1 MKNIIEIEKLSK
13 NFLIPKKSKGFTNIF
28 KPEYKEIKAV
38 NKISFNI
45 KQGERVAFIGPNGA
59 GKSTTIKMLSSILHP
74 TSGSA
79 KVLGLT
85 PWENRKQLSFE
96 IGTVFG
102 QRSQLW
108 YDLPIADSFYLIGKI
123 YNVDNFK
130 LKRRIAHLVR
140 LFEIRDLLN
149 HPTKSLSLGQR
160 MRCEIVASLIHNPK
174 VLFLDEPTIGLDITA
189 KAIIRDLIKKQTIE
203 EDTTLL
209 LTSHDT
215 DDMEK
220 VCDRVIIINKGKLIF
235 DDTIKHLKDSYL
247 KKKYIEGTTDTGDKI
262 TTIVDTT
269 QTPIRKA
276 IDDLMKKHNIL
287 DITVEN
293 PPMEEI
299 IEEIY
304 NSND

>member
-1 MKNIIEIEKLSK
+1 MENIIEIENLTKKFKL
-13 NFLIPKKSKGFTNIF
+13 KKSKKGFLNIF
-28 KPEYKEIKAV
+28 KPEYHNKIAV
-38 NKISFNI
+38 NNISFSI
-45 KQGERVAFIGPNGA
+45 KKGERVAFIGPNGA

-85 PWENRKQLSFE
+85 PWENKKELASQ

-108 YDLPIADSFYLIGKI
+108 YDLPVDDSFKLIGKI
-123 YNVDNFK
+123 YNVTK
-130 LKRRIAHLVR
+130 EEYKKRINNLIKI
-140 LFEIRDLLN
+140 FEIREFLKQ
-149 HPTKSLSLGQR
+149 PTKSLSLGQR

-189 KAIIRDLIKKQTIE
+189 KATIRELIKKQTE
-203 EDTTLL
+203 EEGTTLL

-220 VCDRVIIINKGKLIF
+220 VCDRVIIINKGKIIF
-235 DDTIKHLKDSYL
+235 DDSVKKLRDSYI
-247 KKKYIEGTTDTGDKI
+247 KKKYIKATTESGEEIGAIIDTSKTPIKKAIEDMLKEHN
-262 TTIVDTT
+262 IVDF
-269 QTPIRKA
+269 
-276 IDDLMKKHNIL
+276 
-287 DITVEN
+287 TVEN

-299 IEEIY
+299 IQEIY
-304 NSND
+304 NNG